1 MIEMIEDV
9 KAEAEAE
16 AEKDKEDKEIV
27 KEIDIGK
34 GIQAGRV
41 TEEKGALSL
50 VLDLQVKL
58 IIEEKRTEARVIVLH
73 MKAEEEINIKEK
85 DIQEKEENPDKFETV
100 NTDQAGIPVKFVI

>member
-34 GIQAGRV
+34 GI
-41 TEEKGALSL
+41 
-50 VLDLQVKL
+50 
-58 IIEEKRTEARVIVLH
+58 
-73 MKAEEEINIKEK
+73 
-85 DIQEKEENPDKFETV
+85 
-100 NTDQAGIPVKFVI
+100 